1 MTEAQRLVLLALSVL
16 QLCYAHVTS
25 LQQRLFVLSL
35 QVRLV
40 GMCQSQEKF
49 VFVECEFYKTNPFEC
64 ECEFNNTL
72 T

>member
-35 QVRLV
+35 QVR
-40 GMCQSQEKF
+40 QF
-49 VFVECEFYKTNPFEC
+49 VFVECEIYKTNPFEC